1 MMRFKLLGLGLANHT
16 FDVLYAVT
24 PAPVKR
30 QEMSINRRCLQFSVL
45 LRLRLLAA
53 PIGSLL
59 ALWLWDGVPYMPGSH
74 TSRLRA
80 GCSLCCLHHR
90 LGGHRRIREEAVAA
104 PRAPH
109 TTGESLSETCGEPQ
123 SASHLASV

>member
-53 PIGSLL
+53 RIGSDWRFGCGMEFPMCLVLTLL
-59 ALWLWDGVPYMPGSH
+59 G
-74 TSRLRA
+74 LRA
-80 GCSLCCLHHR
+80 RCDIMLFAWRTQMHQ
-90 LGGHRRIREEAVAA
+90 RRN
-104 PRAPH
+104 H
-109 TTGESLSETCGEPQ
+109 
-123 SASHLASV
+123 